1 MPHTSAVALT
11 QDLLFLFLL
20 VVAPLWDYRDTKRLM
35 SNASSA
41 GKIRHYK
48 TLCVWL
54 WTAALVALL
63 AVGFR
68 LLFTIS
74 PVPDEASWLFEHA
87 WIRYLA
93 DGVLVIYMGL
103 ILLPVAVAIWKNVT
117 KRPRKYSSADA
128 MKSLSYFLPATWT
141 ERRWYAFLCITAG
154 ICEEVLFRGFLQHYL
169 HAFPFSLNLT
179 LALLI
184 SAVIFGLQ
192 HLYLGAGG
200 AASIAVSGLL
210 FGLMFL
216 LTGNLLLPV
225 VFHSA
230 MDLRMLLLLRPP
242 VLQAT

>member
-1 MPHTSAVALT
+1 
-11 QDLLFLFLL
+11 
-20 VVAPLWDYRDTKRLM
+20 
-35 SNASSA
+35 
-41 GKIRHYK
+41 
-48 TLCVWL
+48 VWL

-184 SAVIFGLQ
+184 SAAIFGLQ
-192 HLYLGAGG
+192 HLYLGAHA
-200 AASIAVSGLL
+200 AASTAVSGLL
-210 FGLMFL
+210 FGLMFV